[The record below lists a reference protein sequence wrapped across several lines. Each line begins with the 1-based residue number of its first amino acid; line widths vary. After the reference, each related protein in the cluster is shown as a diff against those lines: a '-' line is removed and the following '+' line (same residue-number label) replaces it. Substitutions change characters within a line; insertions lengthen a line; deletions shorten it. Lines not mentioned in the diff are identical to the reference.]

1 MPSLTIPHNWRPRP
15 YQLALWDYLAG
26 GGKRALVFWHRRA
39 GKDEVALHW
48 SACSALI
55 KSATYWHMLPE
66 AAQARRA
73 VWEAVNPHSGE
84 RRINEAFPE
93 PIRKGLAREQDMQI
107 RFVSGSSWHLV
118 GSDNYNSLMG
128 SPPFGV
134 VFSEWALANPAAWAY
149 IQPILEENGGWG
161 AFITTPRGKNH
172 AYEMLRM
179 ARERGWFH
187 QILRA
192 DETGVFTDEQLK
204 GIEAELIGTYGQDMG
219 RAMFEQEYLCSF
231 DAAVIGSYWGAEL
244 ALAEREG
251 RIGNHPVDPALPVN
265 TAWDLGVGTHL
276 PIWFWQATGGRI
288 RVVDYYQANDGNIEA
303 AAEAIVSKGYL
314 RGYDYVPHDAKARE
328 ISTGRT
334 RIETMIK
341 AGLRPHLVADH
352 NPDDGINAARITI
365 GRTYFHLPTCERG
378 IEALKAYRRNWDEKL
393 RTLTDR
399 PVHDWASHPADA
411 FRYLSMAWR
420 EMAAAPVPERGRRL
434 SVGND
439 NQVSLDDLWNERRR
453 QRRIR
458 L

>member
-1 MPSLTIPHNWRPRP
+1 LPSLTIPHNWRPRP

-84 RRINEAFPE
+84 RRINEAFPD

-219 RAMFEQEYLCSF
+219 RAMFDQEYLCSF

-288 RVVDYYQANDGNIEA
+288 RVVDYYQANDGSIEA
-303 AAEAIVSKGYL
+303 AAAAIVSKWYL
-314 RGYDYVPHDAKARE
+314 RGHDYVPHDAKARE

-334 RIETMIK
+334 RVETMIK

-420 EMAAAPVPERGRRL
+420 EVAAIPTPERGRRL

-453 QRRIR
+453 QRRSR